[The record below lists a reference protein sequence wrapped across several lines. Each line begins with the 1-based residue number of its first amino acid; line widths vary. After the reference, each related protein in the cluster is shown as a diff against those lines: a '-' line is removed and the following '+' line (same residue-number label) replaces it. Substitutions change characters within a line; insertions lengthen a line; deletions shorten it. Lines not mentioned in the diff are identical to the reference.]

1 MANDDVFARLAA
13 LTSGPSS
20 LNREN
25 SPDGENEPTLDLSS
39 FKRPRTRTLSHG
51 YGFGTPSLGGSGIST
66 TMTSSVPPSSP
77 GSPGKRPR
85 KRARL
90 DVGDRFVPS
99 KDIDERQRAFNLM
112 GDDDFPFGSTHRII
126 PHESDAAKEQANAT
140 FSTMLSKELVDDDV
154 MSHSSQSSSPIR
166 PPSATSGPSSSLPGS
181 SAHSTVGDAL
191 PTTPTRKRVFSF
203 RTPPRTGAS
212 TPVPMGQDTPLASSY
227 ATSPI
232 KTTTSNFIT
241 SPQKPLRNVC
251 KTPFRVLDAPEL
263 MDDFYLNLVD
273 WSSTN
278 VLGVGLGSCVYL
290 WSAKTAQVTKLC
302 DLGQADS
309 ITSLC
314 WVQKGSTLAV
324 GTLKGYVEIWDAVKN
339 VRLRHY
345 EGHEHRVG
353 SLAWNEATITSG
365 SRDRTIQLRD
375 VRAPGKAYSSLVGH
389 RQEVCGLKWHSGLR
403 QLASGGNDNKLLIW
417 DHRNSAPETPLW
429 KFHDHQAAVKAI
441 AWNPH
446 QSGILV
452 SGGGTQDKKMRF
464 WNTAS
469 GTLLNEIDTGSQTSQ
484 ELVSTHGYSS
494 TYGQNLICIWKYPSM
509 DMVATLSGH
518 THRVLYLAMSPD
530 GQTIVTGAGDETLR
544 FWNAFPK
551 RKEAGIG
558 ETEGRR
564 EHWNWA
570 GMIR

>member
-1 MANDDVFARLAA
+1 MPPLEQFKFPSSSGEENEDEREGGIFMNQKSMANNDVFARLTA
-13 LTSGPSS
+13 LTSGVSA
-20 LNREN
+20 LDREN
-25 SPDGENEPTLDLSS
+25 DPDGENDPTNDLSPS
-39 FKRPRTRTLSHG
+39 KRPRTRTLSHG
-51 YGFGTPSLGGSGIST
+51 YGFVAP
-66 TMTSSVPPSSP
+66 
-77 GSPGKRPR
+77 
-85 KRARL
+85 
-90 DVGDRFVPS
+90 
-99 KDIDERQRAFNLM
+99 
-112 GDDDFPFGSTHRII
+112 II

-140 FSTMLSKELVDDDV
+140 FSTMLSKELVDDDDLARPF
-154 MSHSSQSSSPIR
+154 HFSPIR
-166 PPSATSGPSSSLPGS
+166 PPSATSGPSGSIPGS
-181 SAHSTVGDAL
+181 SAHSIAGDAL
-191 PTTPTRKRVFSF
+191 PTTPTRKHVFIT
-203 RTPPRTGAS
+203 RTPPRNGAS

-232 KTTTSNFIT
+232 KSSTSNFIT

-251 KTPFRVLDAPEL
+251 KTPFRVLDAPDL

-278 VLGVGLGSCVYL
+278 VLGVGLSSCVYL

-302 DLGQADS
+302 DLGQSDS
-309 ITSLC
+309 ITSLS

-324 GTLKGYVEIWDAVKN
+324 GTSKGHVQIWDAVKN

-375 VRAPGKAYSSLVGH
+375 VRTPGKAYVSFLGH
-389 RQEVCGLKWHSGLR
+389 RQEVCGLKWHPGLR

-417 DHRNSAPETPLW
+417 DHRGSTPETPLW

-446 QSGILV
+446 QPGILV

-469 GTLLNEIDTGSQTSQ
+469 GTLLNEIDTGSQVCNLIWSKTSQ

-494 TYGQNLICIWKYPSM
+494 TSGQNLICIWKYPSM

-551 RKEAGIG
+551 RKEAGVG

-564 EHWNWA
+564 DNWNWT